1 MTLLS
6 DLRGIF
12 VRRRP
17 MVFDMASSQDGS
29 LARGP
34 DINIESKLQR
44 PRNGA
49 VSDASNDRHDSA
61 RIRALAPTA
70 QNLDEVMSLVRNIST
85 HLEGQTE
92 RTDRLIE
99 CMSRLPAALEALPEI
114 NRQNARLLE
123 IVGDYLGHARRRDEA
138 LNGTLSGIN
147 ESSMRHTEVLGLL
160 QQQLDASGRSTDAL
174 TDQLGDFREALTGLA
189 GSNARTTSV
198 LTDLAQSN
206 EMRELELTRMLAR
219 TQKWLLAAMVC
230 CAAMSAAAITVAAI
244 ATLM

>member
-1 MTLLS
+1 MVI
-6 DLRGIF
+6 DL
-12 VRRRP
+12 
-17 MVFDMASSQDGS
+17 ASSQDDS
-29 LARGP
+29 FDHGP
-34 DINIESKLQR
+34 AISIEPKLHGR
-44 PRNGA
+44 H
-49 VSDASNDRHDSA
+49 SNETHDSTGEREA
-61 RIRALAPTA
+61 AGRIRTLAPTA

-92 RTDRLIE
+92 RTDRLID

-123 IVGDYLGHARRRDEA
+123 IVGDYLGHARRRDDA

-147 ESSMRHTEVLGLL
+147 EASMRHTEVLGLL

-174 TDQLGDFREALTGLA
+174 TDQLGDFREALSALA
-189 GSNARTTSV
+189 GSNARTTTV
-198 LTDLAQSN
+198 LSDMAQSN
-206 EMRELELTRMLAR
+206 EHREFELTRMLAR
-219 TQKWLLAAMVC
+219 TQKWLLAAMIC